1 MGERLLLERRLV
13 MHVSPKERHTMLC
26 QRDSKGSIKVGRRGR
41 GGEEHFLCSGFY
53 RKGWL
58 WGSRT
63 DSVTETLSLA
73 LWCDRA
79 LCDRASYSGLGGVW
93 TLDGLTGAVTD
104 CVKTDRF

>member
-26 QRDSKGSIKVGRRGR
+26 QRGSKGSIKVGRRGR

-73 LWCDRA
+73 LWYLPCVTEQA
-79 LCDRASYSGLGGVW
+79 IVAWVACGLWMDLLV
-93 TLDGLTGAVTD
+93 LSLTV
-104 CVKTDRF
+104 